1 LEGRRKEQEEEE
13 EEEEENWIFFG
24 RGAGVGFFA
33 LDFWLGS
40 FAFSRAF

>member
-24 RGAGVGFFA
+24 RGAGGWFFCFGFLVGIFCI
-33 LDFWLGS
+33 L
-40 FAFSRAF
+40 